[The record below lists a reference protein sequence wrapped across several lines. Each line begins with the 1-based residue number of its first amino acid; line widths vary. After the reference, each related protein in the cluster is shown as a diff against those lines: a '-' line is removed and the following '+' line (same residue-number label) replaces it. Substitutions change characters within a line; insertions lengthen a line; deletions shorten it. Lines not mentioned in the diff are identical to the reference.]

1 MVGSGDPFPVS
12 WPTDARR
19 GYVLAGGTLVGV
31 LLTEI
36 GVSRYHGQNLPIE
49 VMLHACFMTGS

>member
-19 GYVLAGGTLVGV
+19 GYVLARGNPCWSSPSGDR
-31 LLTEI
+31 
-36 GVSRYHGQNLPIE
+36 SFE
-49 VMLHACFMTGS
+49 VPWTKPTN